1 MYQTPRTPKPK
12 FIPPIKT
19 AASFL
24 RTISD
29 TSDLQRMMFT
39 TTTVRDSPLSLV
51 QRTGSTIIKTSYSS
65 NSLHNAMKLVQEQN
79 TPRQTR
85 DISHLQ
91 DVLRYSISEP
101 ENNLKSIHILPTNI
115 EQLKTYMSARLDL
128 ESRAG
133 SKNSH
138 ICSKE
143 RCLESFVENNLAFSD
158 WKIFDYN
165 PRHKTDL
172 GSPTGVHDII
182 NLKGW
187 YKIMK
192 TNYLSKILQ
201 NSKLNEANKK
211 SMDNESLEIFELII
225 KSGLKECMRQIS
237 VQSYERGELLL
248 ELFQHLN
255 LYWKWKLEIL
265 ESNHRARYKQ
275 TKAELQ
281 NVSQSFA
288 AQKADFKEKEKTVK
302 IT

>member
-1 MYQTPRTPKPK
+1 
-12 FIPPIKT
+12 
-19 AASFL
+19 
-24 RTISD
+24 
-29 TSDLQRMMFT
+29 MFT
-39 TTTVRDSPLSLV
+39 TATVRDSPSSLV
-51 QRTGSTIIKTSYSS
+51 QRTGSTIIKASCSS
-65 NSLHNAMKLVQEQN
+65 NSLHSAMRLVQEPN

-115 EQLKTYMSARLDL
+115 EQLKTYMSARLNL

-133 SKNSH
+133 SKKSH
-138 ICSKE
+138 VCFKE
-143 RCLESFVENNLAFSD
+143 HCLESFVENNLAFSD
-158 WKIFDYN
+158 WKIFDYH
-165 PRHKTDL
+165 PRHNTDL

-187 YKIMK
+187 YKVMK

-201 NSKLNEANKK
+201 NSKLNEASKK
-211 SMDNESLEIFELII
+211 SMDNESLENFELII
-225 KSGLKECMRQIS
+225 KSGLKECMRQIA

-275 TKAELQ
+275 TKVELQ

-288 AQKADFKEKEKTVK
+288 AQKAEFKEKEKTVK